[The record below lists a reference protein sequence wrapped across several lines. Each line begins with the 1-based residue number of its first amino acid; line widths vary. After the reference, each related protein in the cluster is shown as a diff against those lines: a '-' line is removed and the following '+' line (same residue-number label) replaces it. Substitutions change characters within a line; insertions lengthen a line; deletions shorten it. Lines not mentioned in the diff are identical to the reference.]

1 MVRVDLVLA
10 DLNDKY
16 GHWMDVAPAFRRIY
30 EGEDPRLRTIFA
42 SFHER
47 LNALL
52 AFMNEKNRVNKHYNA
67 EDSRQLLDLIDEMDE
82 VREALKSV
90 DLDFTLAQ
98 IYQAV
103 LDQCQEFL
111 VRSGGSTIPDD
122 FPIIKVERY
131 EPVFVTTDSAM
142 ASRASTGKRFDLQL
156 IGEGSYAIVHKFFDD
171 EAGLWFARK
180 KAKAGLTDRDLARFR
195 GEYKVLKSLNFPY
208 IVEAYRYD
216 RAAECYTMEYCHST
230 LDAFITRHN
239 NSLGFSTRK
248 RIALQLLYALH
259 HLHSKGIPHRD
270 ISKRNILL
278 KEYEHPVVTVKLSD
292 FGLHKDPSSELTHT
306 GSSMK
311 GTIID
316 PTLDRFKDFDILAEI
331 YAIGHVLS
339 FIFTGR
345 KSINGAPEKIRSIIS
360 RCTHTDTRIKRYPS
374 IGAVITDIDELA
386 PADWKPTKHR
396 R

>member
-1 MVRVDLVLA
+1 MA
-10 DLNDKY
+10 DLSDKY
-16 GHWMDVAPAFRRIY
+16 DDVWTSVAPAFKRVY
-30 EGEDPRLRTIFA
+30 EREDSRMRTMLA

-47 LNALL
+47 LNTLF

-67 EDSRQLLDLIDEMDE
+67 EDSRQLLDLIIEMDE
-82 VREALKSV
+82 ARETLKSV
-90 DLDFTLAQ
+90 GLDFTLVPT
-98 IYQAV
+98 YQAV

-122 FPIIKVERY
+122 FPIITVERY
-131 EPVFVTTDSAM
+131 EPVFITTDSAM

-156 IGEGSYAIVHKFFDD
+156 VGEGSYAVVHKFFDD

-180 KAKAGLTDRDLARFR
+180 KAKSGLTAKDLERFR
-195 GEYKVLKSLNFPY
+195 NEYKVLKSLNFPY
-208 IVEAYRYD
+208 IVQAYRYD
-216 RAAECYTMEYCHST
+216 KAAECYTMEYCHSI
-230 LDAFITRHN
+230 LDAFITKHN
-239 NSLGFSTRK
+239 ASLGFSTRK
-248 RIALQLLYALH
+248 RIALQLLYALN
-259 HLHSKGIPHRD
+259 HLHSKQILHRD

-278 KEYEHPVVTVKLSD
+278 KEYEHPAVMVKLSD
-292 FGLHKDPSSELTHT
+292 FGLYKDPRSELTHT

-316 PTLDRFKDFDILAEI
+316 PTLGRFKDFDTLAEI

-345 KSINGAPEKIRSIIS
+345 KSINAAPEKIQAIIS
-360 RCTHTDTRIKRYPS
+360 RCTHTDTRTKRYPS
-374 IGAVITDIDELA
+374 IGAVITDIDKLT